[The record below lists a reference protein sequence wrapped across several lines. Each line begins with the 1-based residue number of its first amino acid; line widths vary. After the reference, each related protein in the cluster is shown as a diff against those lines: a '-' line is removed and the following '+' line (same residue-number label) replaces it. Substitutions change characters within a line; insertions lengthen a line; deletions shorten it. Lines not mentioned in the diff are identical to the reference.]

1 MIPFNLPLEIRD
13 EIQAIPIPLIAR
25 NNDKLAWKF
34 SPKGNFDMGSAYL
47 LATNLMEAESFAGS
61 RIWKLQTLLRIQIF
75 IWRCMHNSI
84 AVKEAFAKRGIPLA
98 TTCLMCHSDLN
109 PSLMRSEIATWLNQY
124 GTTRNPLF

>member
-61 RIWKLQTLLRIQIF
+61 RIGSFKLCLESKFLFGDACIIVLLSRRLSQ
-75 IWRCMHNSI
+75 
-84 AVKEAFAKRGIPLA
+84 KEEFHLLPPI
-98 TTCLMCHSDLN
+98 
-109 PSLMRSEIATWLNQY
+109 
-124 GTTRNPLF
+124 